1 MAAVQARQISA
12 MQLSKGFK
20 KAQPTFLAC
29 LKEEGVLEPASNLPS
44 EILPIL
50 ESFKDVMPAE
60 LPKRLPPQREVDHK
74 IELVQFFSSSSCTIQ
89 NGSSGVRRIAEAA
102 ERFVRCRLHPAI

>member
-1 MAAVQARQISA
+1 VLLGIEFLDQVKAVPIPFSKSLCILEEGHPSMVPLARESSLQARQISA

-29 LKEEGVLEPASNLPS
+29 LKEEGVLEPARNLPS

-50 ESFKDVMPAE
+50 
-60 LPKRLPPQREVDHK
+60 
-74 IELVQFFSSSSCTIQ
+74 
-89 NGSSGVRRIAEAA
+89 
-102 ERFVRCRLHPAI
+102 